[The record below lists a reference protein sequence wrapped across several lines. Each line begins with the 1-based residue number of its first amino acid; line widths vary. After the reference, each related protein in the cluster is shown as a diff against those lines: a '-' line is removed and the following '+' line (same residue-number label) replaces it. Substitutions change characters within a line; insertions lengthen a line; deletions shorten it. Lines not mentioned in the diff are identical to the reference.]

1 MSDVDNI
8 AAGIVSIVRGAIGL
22 AGTVVLLG
30 CMIYNPITQSVL
42 AGMKF
47 ELEFRQDEVKAI
59 QAKNFRLLCDQYKD
73 ASFISKWTKTA
84 YLDLHWCD
92 EYLDRM

>member
-30 CMIYNPITQSVL
+30 CMVYNPITQSVL
-42 AGMKF
+42 AGMMFDLKF
-47 ELEFRQDEVKAI
+47 RHEEVVAL
-59 QAKNFRLLCDQYKD
+59 QEANYAYMCDQYKE
-73 ASFISKWTKTA
+73 ASTWSRWTKSA
-84 YLDLHWCD
+84 YRELSWCD
-92 EYLDRM
+92 DYLDRM